1 MLDANLKNQLQTYL
15 QNLKRPVELVVSA
28 DESKKYQELK
38 SLANDIVSL
47 STLVS
52 LKEAQGPRTPAM
64 TVVNPE
70 LNTQISFAGL
80 PMGHEFTSLVLA
92 LLHTGG
98 HPIKLSDDI
107 IEQIRNLPGKY
118 EFETYVS
125 LTCQNCPDVIQA
137 LNMMAAINP
146 NITNVMIDGAL
157 FQDEVASRNIMA
169 VPSVYLNGEVFAAGR
184 ISM

>member
-28 DESKKYQELK
+28 DESRKSQELK
-38 SLANDIVSL
+38 SLAQDIVSL
-47 STLVS
+47 SSLVS
-52 LKEAQGPRTPAM
+52 LKEVQGERTPAM
-64 TVVNPE
+64 TVINPE

-107 IEQIRNLPGKY
+107 IKQIRNLPGKY
-118 EFETYVS
+118 AFETYVS
-125 LTCQNCPDVIQA
+125 LTCQNCPDVVQA

-146 NITNVMIDGAL
+146 NITNV
-157 FQDEVASRNIMA
+157 
-169 VPSVYLNGEVFAAGR
+169 
-184 ISM
+184 